1 MAGEGT
7 LTTVQASPQAVAS
20 GPLSPGPVAA
30 GIHTVTPPHH
40 LADLYTFTWSAF
52 SARMPLVSASAVALC
67 LFVGLALGHPGGAL
81 VAGGGALTI
90 GFGANQRIADSRVRP
105 MILAIFS
112 MSSATLVGTLVG
124 HRGYAMVLAAAGSA
138 AIYGV
143 LTIRDAGLSWV
154 GQQASVA
161 LFVASAFP
169 SSPRPAFIRA
179 SLIVLGGT
187 VQMLFTTVGLRLMP
201 ELRKD
206 LLALPVSIFGTL
218 YEQRRE
224 LLHRMRDLPKA
235 LPAPDRR
242 TALIYAA
249 RLMLT
254 VAIASELY
262 LHLGIQSGYWIPMT
276 ALLVQKPAFFETLTR
291 ALARVSGTLVG
302 ATVGTLVVV
311 HLHPDSWVLAGLT
324 TLAAFGCYAVNS
336 VNYGLFT
343 LCMTSYIVFLLS
355 LNQIPSPV
363 IAERRAWCTATGA
376 AIALVIHLDAL
387 RRHRSSPAAA

>member
-1 MAGEGT
+1 MRAMPAASAGS
-7 LTTVQASPQAVAS
+7 VR
-20 GPLSPGPVAA
+20 
-30 GIHTVTPPHH
+30 TVTPPHH

-52 SARMPLVSASAVALC
+52 STRLPLVSASAVALC

-90 GFGANQRIADSRVRP
+90 GFGANQRIADSRIRP
-105 MILAIFS
+105 MIFAILS

-124 HRGYAMVLAAAGSA
+124 HRGYAMILAAAGSA

-161 LFVASAFP
+161 LFIASAFP
-169 SSPRPAFIRA
+169 SSPRPALLRA
-179 SLIVLGGT
+179 GLILLGGT
-187 VQMLFTTVGLRLMP
+187 VQTLFTAVGLRLMP

-206 LLALPVSIFGTL
+206 LLALPLSIFGTL

-254 VAIASELY
+254 VALASELY

-291 ALARVSGTLVG
+291 ALARVSGTLIG

-311 HLHPDSWVLAGLT
+311 HLQPGLWLLAGLT
-324 TLAAFGCYAVNS
+324 TVAAFGCYAVNS

-355 LNQIPSPV
+355 LNQIPGPV

-387 RRHRSSPAAA
+387 RRHRSSPVSP